1 MNQRGV
7 TIGLTVL
14 ATAAILLVVS
24 RKPVSDTPVD
34 VATERPVVAPKQP
47 RIVSVQTPPPETPP
61 PAPDPEPEPE
71 LPKAVVPPPKAISV
85 ASIEESPGGPELGE
99 LDSGLT
105 PATVLENVRSV
116 FRQYYLRFHE
126 NPVGDNAEITQT
138 LRGGN
143 SKQANFL
150 QEEDG
155 MRTNARGEL
164 VDNWGT
170 PFFFHSV
177 SRSEMEIRSAGP
189 DHKLWTNDDLV
200 MK

>member
-1 MNQRGV
+1 MNQRGA
-7 TIGLTVL
+7 IIALTVL
-14 ATAAILLVVS
+14 ATAAIWLTIS
-24 RKPVSDTPVD
+24 RKPVPDPVAD
-34 VATERPVVAPKQP
+34 MATERPVVAPKQP
-47 RIVSVQTPPPETPP
+47 RVVSVQTPPPETPP

-71 LPKAVVPPPKAISV
+71 PQKAVIPPPKAISV
-85 ASIEESPGGPELGE
+85 ASIEETPAGPELGE

-105 PATVLENVRSV
+105 PATVLENVRGV

-126 NPVGDNAEITQT
+126 NPVGDNAEITQA

>member
-1 MNQRGV
+1 MNQRGAI
-7 TIGLTVL
+7 IGLTAL
-14 ATAAILLVVS
+14 AIAAIWLAIS
-24 RKPVSDTPVD
+24 RKPASDPVLD
-34 VATERPVVAPKQP
+34 AATERPVVAPKQP
-47 RIVSVQTPPPETPP
+47 RVVSVQTPPPETPP
-61 PAPDPEPEPE
+61 PAPEPGPEPEP
-71 LPKAVVPPPKAISV
+71 PKAVVPPPKAISV
-85 ASIEESPGGPELGE
+85 ASSEVTPAGPELGE

-105 PATVLENVRSV
+105 PATVLENVRGV

-126 NPVGDNAEITQT
+126 NPVGDNAEITQA

-143 SKQANFL
+143 PKQANFL

-170 PFFFHSV
+170 PFFFHSI

-189 DHKLWTNDDLV
+189 DHKMWTNDDLV